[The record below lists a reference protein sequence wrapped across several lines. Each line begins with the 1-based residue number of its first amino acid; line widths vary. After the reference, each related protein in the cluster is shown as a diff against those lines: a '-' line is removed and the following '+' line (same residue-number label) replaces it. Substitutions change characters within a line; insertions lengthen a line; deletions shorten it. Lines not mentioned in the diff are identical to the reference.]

1 VSKVALRLVRPE
13 LLPGHTE
20 PPVEAMFRFLGTDVR
35 VVSASVRV
43 LQDWTARYGAFRVL
57 PGPPEI
63 TVRVHREDDAAPA
76 PGQVTIEWS
85 GFLRTWQ
92 GAEPVLPPVT
102 TPPLDRWTY
111 LHGAAVG
118 RTGHAV
124 LLLGEPGAGKTL
136 LALTLVAS
144 GANLLADGLLPLDEG
159 DMLLAPFLEAIRL
172 RRDELDQLTIDPA
185 HPALGPVR
193 TPSGMVEWRAD
204 PHGLLGQRAARVAAG
219 VAAMVFLQ
227 AGTLAREPRLEPV
240 APAVALQRL
249 QRSLYRPAPDPGR
262 TRPALAR
269 VCQQVPAFTLT
280 AGPLRQT
287 ARLVD
292 GLLA

>member
-1 VSKVALRLVRPE
+1 MTKVALRLVQPE
-13 LLPGHTE
+13 LLPAHTE

-43 LQDWTARYGAFRVL
+43 LQEWTARYGAFRVL

-63 TVRVHREDDAAPA
+63 TVRVHREDAPLPHLA
-76 PGQVTIEWS
+76 RSPSSERPP
-85 GFLRTWQ
+85 RTWRRR
-92 GAEPVLPPVT
+92 PVLPPVT

-118 RTGHAV
+118 RAGHAV

-136 LALTLVAS
+136 LALTLVAG
-144 GANLLADGLLPLDEG
+144 GANLLADGLLPLDDG

-172 RRDELDQLTIDPA
+172 RRDELEQLAIDPA
-185 HPALGPVR
+185 HPALAPAR
-193 TPSGMVEWRAD
+193 TPSGTVEWRAD
-204 PHGLLGQRAARVAAG
+204 PPGLLGQRAARVAAG
-219 VAAMVFLQ
+219 IAAVVFLQ
-227 AGTLAREPRLEPV
+227 AGASARQPRLEPV

-249 QRSLYRPAPDPGR
+249 QRSLHRPAPDPGR

-269 VCQQVPAFTLT
+269 VCQQVPAFALT
-280 AGPLRQT
+280 AGPLGQT

-292 GLLA
+292 ELLA